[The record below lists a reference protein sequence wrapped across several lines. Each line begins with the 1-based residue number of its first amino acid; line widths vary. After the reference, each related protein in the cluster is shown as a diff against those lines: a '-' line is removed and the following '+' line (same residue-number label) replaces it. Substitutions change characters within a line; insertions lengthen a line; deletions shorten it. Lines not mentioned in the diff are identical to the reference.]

1 MVESHRTPPS
11 ASQMFTS
18 LRNTVHAC
26 AVHANIMEETDED
39 ATPNRRRP
47 CSGLRQELLDCLRE
61 SDCVKM
67 VGTNHER
74 LPYRRCDGHSIVE
87 LEYDVNDVMIRSK
100 CSDGRGLSSSVE
112 GVEKS

>member
-1 MVESHRTPPS
+1 
-11 ASQMFTS
+11 MFTS

-26 AVHANIMEETDED
+26 AVHPNIMEETDED
-39 ATPNRRRP
+39 ATTNRRRP

-87 LEYDVNDVMIRSK
+87 LEP
-100 CSDGRGLSSSVE
+100 E
-112 GVEKS
+112 GTTLMTS